1 MNSNA
6 RRAGLVRGGHHARQR
21 GMVTAELAVGVMVM
35 ALALLFASA
44 VVGLLIQQDAAENIA
59 AQVARHAARGD
70 DAEVAKVKR
79 RAPKGATVGL
89 DEGDGWVRATVTIK
103 QRWGRVGPVTLTATA
118 QAAKEPG
125 Q

>member
-1 MNSNA
+1 MNA
-6 RRAGLVRGGHHARQR
+6 RQVQVTGQERHDRQR

-89 DEGDGWVRATVTIK
+89 DEGEGWVRATVTIK

>member
-1 MNSNA
+1 MNA
-6 RRAGLVRGGHHARQR
+6 RQVQVTGQERHDCQR

-89 DEGDGWVRATVTIK
+89 DEGEGWVRATVTIK